1 MALTRVSGG
10 ILQQPIDVG
19 IITATSIQ
27 VGSGTTI
34 HDTGIDLGSGNITSH
49 NINSTGIIT
58 ATSFVGPVTGNA
70 SSATV
75 ATNAQGL
82 TGSPSITVTN
92 ITASG
97 NVSIAGT
104 LTYEDVTN
112 IDSVGIVTARA
123 GINVTG
129 GSLTVDAF
137 SNTANNYLSLRNG
150 YVPST
155 SGGMGFMSADHSG
168 ANADGIAIYGHD
180 GISLYTAQTERLRV
194 ASNGLVGIGTTAAQI
209 TSSERLSVNEAV
221 TVLRFDS
228 TITGSLYLR
237 NGDFTV
243 GANNPYLVFQDTQGN
258 RGGIGIANTE
268 SVMFIHGQNGIR
280 FRYNGTS
287 PGNKEAMRFDS
298 NGRVSIGTDSGGT
311 ARAFRVKAPSQ
322 NSTHISLID
331 NDSTQEIWQIGN
343 QSDGDGFMQ
352 LLTDEGTAAIKFDAS
367 GVNHINGGNLGIGT
381 DNPSAILD
389 VVSNHASAYIAE
401 FRQAHAS
408 NTAHIIL
415 DSPTDGASRPS
426 YMDYA
431 TGGTVKWTT
440 GLAYLDTHRSFHIGT
455 GAGLSNSKLIIKP
468 DGKTGIGTYN
478 PESRLQIHETI
489 SSAGATGAAIVTVSN
504 FRVNTGSGAA
514 AIRFKTNEI
523 SGIQQY
529 KRAQISAEY
538 DGSSNLNGRLLFAT
552 ADTSGSLQEGLRID
566 SNGRALLGKQ
576 KTYGGGT
583 YYDDLTINNSNTDS
597 GAAGGA
603 GIDLVSGNDSWGGYI
618 FSDSDNHA
626 RGYLKYDHGD
636 DEMIFGTSSAN
647 RVTIDSDGRLLVGGS
662 STTNPINANNTFALQ
677 VVGSYTNTGQKHG
690 ALFRY
695 GENSSNSSI
704 IRFEKNRS
712 NVGNNTSVQNGDNLG
727 ELQFYGVD
735 NTGAYKLGAQIEVE
749 VDGVNPENGTVPT
762 RLVFKTTPVGTNQTP
777 IERFRITRDGGLRV
791 ENSDYN
797 DLIGCTG
804 EHSGPSNSQ
813 YKTNSKVNLSS
824 GTWYT
829 IAVLPSGRG
838 FASFMIQDLA
848 SSRHTC
854 FYFNAGHQYGGS
866 HTQNCINVIGASGT
880 HSAQVFGAVRI
891 KAYGTYDGAMLQVY
905 IQNTVSQ
912 VQAYMVGEN
921 LAPQRWRMRDWI
933 ADGTDP
939 TGLSNWASINTS
951 GGTGAYADLNRLSSG
966 GASFSGHVLPG
977 LDNTYSFGSSSRRWG
992 TVYATS
998 SSINTSDITLKRDIS
1013 VLNDAEMRA
1022 AARISKKFKQYRWN
1036 DSYAEKGDDA
1046 RYHSGVMAQTVR
1058 DEMLAEGLD
1067 PTRYGFYCVDTW
1079 YEDSEGTRISKFYPA
1094 GQLVDED
1101 DPAFNT
1107 PDVGEP
1113 EIPANMS
1120 LVTGYSLR
1128 YEELLCFIAA
1138 YNEQRFTSLESRLS
1152 ALES

>member
-1 MALTRVSGG
+1 
-10 ILQQPIDVG
+10 
-19 IITATSIQ
+19 
-27 VGSGTTI
+27 
-34 HDTGIDLGSGNITSH
+34 
-49 NINSTGIIT
+49 
-58 ATSFVGPVTGNA
+58 
-70 SSATV
+70 
-75 ATNAQGL
+75 
-82 TGSPSITVTN
+82 
-92 ITASG
+92 
-97 NVSIAGT
+97 
-104 LTYEDVTN
+104 
-112 IDSVGIVTARA
+112 
-123 GINVTG
+123 
-129 GSLTVDAF
+129 
-137 SNTANNYLSLRNG
+137 
-150 YVPST
+150 
-155 SGGMGFMSADHSG
+155 MSADHSG

-180 GISLYTAQTERLRV
+180 GISLYTAQTERLRI
-194 ASNGLVGIGTTAAQI
+194 ASNGLVGIGTTISQI
-209 TSSERLSVNEAV
+209 TSSERLSVSGAV
-221 TVLRFDS
+221 TALRFDS
-228 TITGSLYLR
+228 TTTGSLYLR

-243 GANNPYLVFQDTQGN
+243 GTNNPYLVFQDTVGN

-331 NDSTQEIWQIGN
+331 NDSTQEIWQVGN

-367 GVNHINGGNLGIGT
+367 GINYFNGGNLGIGT
-381 DNPSAILD
+381 DNPGAKLTVWADDSVTDRDVFQVRSKTGAFNIQVSDSDAANPEWSLRTYANEPIVFKQATTERLRITSDGNVAINKTSSISAKLHIGD
-389 VVSNHASAYIAE
+389 TSN
-401 FRQAHAS
+401 
-408 NTAHIIL
+408 
-415 DSPTDGASRPS
+415 DGALSQL
-426 YMDYA
+426 
-431 TGGTVKWTT
+431 VK
-440 GLAYLDTHRSFHIGT
+440 LANDSSGSGT
-455 GAGLSNSKLIIKP
+455 GAQLNLGAGNAVESTAACIGGFYDGTGASFIIK
-468 DGKTGIGTYN
+468 TAGTYAN
-478 PESRLQIHETI
+478 QS
-489 SSAGATGAAIVTVSN
+489 TVGE
-504 FRVNTGSGAA
+504 RV
-514 AIRFKTNEI
+514 RV
-523 SGIQQY
+523 
-529 KRAQISAEY
+529 
-538 DGSSNLNGRLLFAT
+538 DGGGRM
-552 ADTSGSLQEGLRID
+552 
-566 SNGRALLGKQ
+566 LLGQ
-576 KTYGGGT
+576 QRNFGGGT
-583 YYDDLTINNSNTDS
+583 YYDDLTINNSNTANGS
-597 GAAGGA
+597 AGGA
-603 GIDLVSGNDSWGGYI
+603 GIDLVSGNNSWGGYI

-636 DEMIFGTSSAN
+636 DAMVFGTSGSN
-647 RVTIDSDGRLLVGGS
+647 RIYLDSDGKLILS
-662 STTNPINANNTFALQ
+662 STARETPFI
-677 VVGSYTNTGQKHG
+677 TGDGGMCIEQNYDG
-690 ALFRY
+690 ALRALTIRNKSTHAAAGTALAFSLNRTGGDQDFLA
-695 GENSSNSSI
+695 GEIKLIKDQNWTTTSS
-704 IRFEKNRS
+704 
-712 NVGNNTSVQNGDNLG
+712 T
-727 ELQFYGVD
+727 
-735 NTGAYKLGAQIEVE
+735 
-749 VDGVNPENGTVPT
+749 VDGSMVFSTIYNGV
-762 RLVFKTTPVGTNQTP
+762 LAEKL
-777 IERFRITRDGGLRV
+777 RISADGSLRV

-804 EHSGPSNSQ
+804 EHSGETNSL
-813 YKTNSKVNLSS
+813 YKTNSKTNLTS

-829 IAVLPSGRG
+829 IAIAPTGRN

-866 HTQNCINVIGASGT
+866 HNQNCINVIGASGT
-880 HSAQVFGAVRI
+880 HGTQVFGGIRI

-905 IQNTVSQ
+905 IQNGVSQ

-939 TGLSNWASINTS
+939 GGLSNWSSIQASGNGLS
-951 GGTGAYADLNRLSSG
+951 AYADLNRLTGG

-992 TVYATS
+992 TIYATS

-1079 YEDSEGTRISKFYPA
+1079 YEDSEGTRISKFYPT
-1094 GQLVDED
+1094 GSLVDED

-1138 YNEQRFTSLESRLS
+1138 YNEQRFASLESRLS

>member
-1 MALTRVSGG
+1 MALTKVSGG

-34 HDTGIDLGSGNITSH
+34 HDAGIDLGSGNITSH
-49 NINSTGIIT
+49 NINSTGIV
-58 ATSFVGPVTGNA
+58 TSTGLDVNGNGDI
-70 SSATV
+70 SGDLSV
-75 ATNAQGL
+75 
-82 TGSPSITVTN
+82 
-92 ITASG
+92 SG
-97 NVSIAGT
+97 NVSIGGT

-112 IDSVGIVTARA
+112 IDSVGLITARD
-123 GINVTG
+123 GIIVTG
-129 GSLTVDAF
+129 GSVGINETSPVRKLHVKADDAPVARFERDTSDGEILEIRDFNNNQIGGFGSDTGDLTLSAYN
-137 SNTANNYLSLRNG
+137 SNNLRIE
-150 YVPST
+150 T
-155 SGGMGFMSADHSG
+155 GGS
-168 ANADGIAIYGHD
+168 
-180 GISLYTAQTERLRV
+180 ERLRV
-194 ASNGLVGIGTTAAQI
+194 ASNGLVGIGTTTAQI
-209 TSSERLSVNEAV
+209 TSSERLSVNGAV
-221 TVLRFDS
+221 TALRFDS
-228 TITGSLYLR
+228 TTAGSLYLR

-243 GANNPYLVFQDTQGN
+243 GANNPYLVFQDSVGN

-268 SVMFIHGQNGIR
+268 SVMFIHGQHGIR

-331 NDSTQEIWQIGN
+331 NDSTQEIWQVGN

-381 DNPSAILD
+381 DNPSASLD

-401 FRQAHAS
+401 FRQVHAS

-431 TGGTVKWTT
+431 TGGTIKWTT

-455 GAGLSNSKLIIKP
+455 GAGLSNSKLVIKP

-523 SGIQQY
+523 SGVQQY
-529 KRAQISAEY
+529 KRAQIAAEY
-538 DGSSNLNGRLLFAT
+538 DGSNNLNGRLLFAT
-552 ADTSGSLQEGLRID
+552 ADTSGSLQERLRITSAGKVSLGGSFTPGATLHIRD
-566 SNGRALLGKQ
+566 SNDTTKGAAQLKISKGVGSNAAPTSISREDCYIHLGGSEWGASGTGIYLMGLGYTNGETGTGIPAYIGYRETTSSGY
-576 KTYGGGT
+576 TYG
-583 YYDDLTINNSNTDS
+583 
-597 GAAGGA
+597 
-603 GIDLVSGNDSWGGYI
+603 DLV
-618 FSDSDNHA
+618 
-626 RGYLKYDHGD
+626 
-636 DEMIFGTSSAN
+636 FGT
-647 RVTIDSDGRLLVGGS
+647 R
-662 STTNPINANNTFALQ
+662 
-677 VVGSYTNTGQKHG
+677 
-690 ALFRY
+690 
-695 GENSSNSSI
+695 
-704 IRFEKNRS
+704 
-712 NVGNNTSVQNGDNLG
+712 
-727 ELQFYGVD
+727 D
-735 NTGAYKLGAQIEVE
+735 NT
-749 VDGVNPENGTVPT
+749 T
-762 RLVFKTTPVGTNQTP
+762 GTNNPT
-777 IERFRITRDGGLRV
+777 ERLRIRHDGGLIV
-791 ENSDYN
+791 NNSDYD

-804 EHSGPSNSQ
+804 EHSGPTNSQ
-813 YKTNSKVNLSS
+813 YKTNNKNNLTS

-829 IAVLPSGRG
+829 IAILPTGRG
-838 FASFMIQDLA
+838 FASFMIQDTA

-866 HTQNCINVIGASGT
+866 ASQNCINVIGCSGT
-880 HSAQVFGAVRI
+880 HGTQVFGAIRI

-905 IQNTVSQ
+905 IQNGVSQ

-939 TGLSNWASINTS
+939 GGLSNWGSIEASAS
-951 GGTGAYADLNRLSSG
+951 GLSAYADLNALAVG
-966 GASFSGHVLPG
+966 GASFSGPVIPG
-977 LDNTYSFGSSSRRWG
+977 LDNTYVLGTGNRRWT
-992 TVYATS
+992 TVYATNG
-998 SSINTSDITLKRDIS
+998 SINTSDITLKRDVT

-1046 RYHSGVMAQTVR
+1046 RYHSGMMAQTVR

-1094 GQLVDED
+1094 GSLVDED

-1107 PDVGEP
+1107 PDEGEP

-1120 LVTGYSLR
+1120 LVTRYSLR